1 MAFIVILAILAILI
15 VIIAVF
21 IVKTEDVRTS
31 MLLRFSIVYITM
43 LGLAVMICA
52 QVIKLQTR
60 EYDKLT
66 RLQRKEQ
73 TVPDTI
79 KARRGN
85 ILSDDGRLMASSMPT
100 YFLNMDMRV
109 EAFKVIDKK
118 NGKTFF
124 ENNVDSLAM
133 ALSNKFK
140 DKSAAEYSKEL
151 RTAYRQKKSE
161 HRLVKKTVK
170 YTDYLEIKQFPIL
183 RRGQIQG
190 GFTTEERMIRVN
202 PFGILAK
209 RTIGDI
215 YGIMEKGGKSG
226 LEKYYD
232 KELKGESGLKITEKM
247 AGKRTD
253 IILKP

>member
-43 LGLAVMICA
+43 LGVAVMVCA
-52 QVIKLQTR
+52 QVIKLQTK

-79 KARRGN
+79 KAKRGN

-109 EAFKVIDKK
+109 EAFKVVDKK
-118 NGKTFF
+118 NGKTYF
-124 ENNVDSLAM
+124 ENNVDSLAI
-133 ALSNKFK
+133 AL
-140 DKSAAEYSKEL
+140 
-151 RTAYRQKKSE
+151 
-161 HRLVKKTVK
+161 
-170 YTDYLEIKQFPIL
+170 
-183 RRGQIQG
+183 
-190 GFTTEERMIRVN
+190 
-202 PFGILAK
+202 
-209 RTIGDI
+209 
-215 YGIMEKGGKSG
+215 
-226 LEKYYD
+226 
-232 KELKGESGLKITEKM
+232 
-247 AGKRTD
+247 
-253 IILKP
+253 

>member
-1 MAFIVILAILAILI
+1 MAFIVILAVLAILI

-21 IVKTEDVRTS
+21 IVKTEDVKTS

-140 DKSAAEYSKEL
+140 DKS
-151 RTAYRQKKSE
+151 
-161 HRLVKKTVK
+161 
-170 YTDYLEIKQFPIL
+170 
-183 RRGQIQG
+183 
-190 GFTTEERMIRVN
+190 
-202 PFGILAK
+202 
-209 RTIGDI
+209 
-215 YGIMEKGGKSG
+215 
-226 LEKYYD
+226 
-232 KELKGESGLKITEKM
+232 
-247 AGKRTD
+247 
-253 IILKP
+253 